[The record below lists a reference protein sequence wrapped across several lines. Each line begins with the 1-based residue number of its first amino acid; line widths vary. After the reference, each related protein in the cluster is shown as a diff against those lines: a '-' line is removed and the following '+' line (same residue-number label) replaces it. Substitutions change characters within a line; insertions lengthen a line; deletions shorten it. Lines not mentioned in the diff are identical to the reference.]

1 MLRTCDCLNGAV
13 EGDFH
18 FSPCEEK
25 LPVRFKQPMVKN
37 SVNQTGPDLTN
48 DSPFKKRSTP
58 VI

>member
-1 MLRTCDCLNGAV
+1 V
-13 EGDFH
+13 EGDLH
-18 FSPCEEK
+18 FSLCEEK

-37 SVNQTGPDLTN
+37 SVNQTGADLSN